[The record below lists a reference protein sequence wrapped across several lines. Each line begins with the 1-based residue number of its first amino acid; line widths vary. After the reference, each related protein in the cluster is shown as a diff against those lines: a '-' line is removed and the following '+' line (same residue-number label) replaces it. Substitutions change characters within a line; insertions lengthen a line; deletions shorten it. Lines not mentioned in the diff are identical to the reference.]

1 MSHLPAEKNESCFLG
16 RLWSKSSGEVVC
28 LCGRG
33 EWVYLLWLLHVQ
45 TAPNCKVVWCGVCDV
60 TWCLICV
67 CGLNQRLC
75 PVSFPSFLLS
85 FFSLCLSSLRSC
97 IMWSGWTCIV
107 IRPYGGGGVSE
118 SAWRRLNNSKQ
129 SFLSMGTPLGQTRFK
144 CGSVLVSQPDR
155 GLTLILT
162 WHRFWSQQLIFEKPF
177 LCICFSFLLILVVLL
192 FYSVF
197 LKSVMVQTDSSLL
210 FFIILNYDTHLLFLQ
225 SLVF

>member
-1 MSHLPAEKNESCFLG
+1 MW
-16 RLWSKSSGEVVC
+16 R
-28 LCGRG
+28 
-33 EWVYLLWLLHVQ
+33 
-45 TAPNCKVVWCGVCDV
+45 VWCYMMFDLCVWSQPTPV
-60 TWCLICV
+60 PCLVPLI
-67 CGLNQRLC
+67 
-75 PVSFPSFLLS
+75 PP
-85 FFSLCLSSLRSC
+85 FFFFTLCLSSLCSC

-129 SFLSMGTPLGQTRFK
+129 SFLSMGTPLGQTGFK
-144 CGSVLVSQPDR
+144 CGSVLVSQPDG
-155 GLTLILT
+155 GLTPILT
-162 WHRFWSQQLIFEKPF
+162 WHGFWSQQLIFEKPF

-210 FFIILNYDTHLLFLQ
+210 FFIILNYNTHLLFLQ